1 MTPLDLRSSSV
12 AHGTTGTCYQVV
24 LQGLLIDC
32 LLMIDSLFG
41 FLVTNFVTDF
51 EALIAELTLA
61 IIVLANQGVFEV
73 HSLRNYC

>member
-1 MTPLDLRSSSV
+1 MTPLDLKSSSV
-12 AHGTTGTCYQVV
+12 VHGTTGTYYQVV
-24 LQGLLIDC
+24 LQGLLIGC

-51 EALIAELTLA
+51 ETLIAGLILV
-61 IIVLANQGVFEV
+61 IIVLANQGAFEE

>member
-51 EALIAELTLA
+51 EALIVGLILA
-61 IIVLANQGVFEV
+61 IIVLVNQGFFEE
-73 HSLRNYC
+73 HSLRNCC